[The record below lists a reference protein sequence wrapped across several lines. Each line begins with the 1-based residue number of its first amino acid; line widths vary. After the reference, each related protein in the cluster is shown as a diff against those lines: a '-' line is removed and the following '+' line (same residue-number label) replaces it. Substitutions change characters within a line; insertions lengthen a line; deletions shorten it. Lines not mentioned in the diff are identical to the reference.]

1 MSNREISMPQ
11 MSQTADVAFLLEI
24 LGALLVLTF
33 SSGGVLFALL

>member
-1 MSNREISMPQ
+1 MPQ
-11 MSQTADVAFLLEI
+11 MPQTADVAFLLEI

>member
-11 MSQTADVAFLLEI
+11 GSQTADVTFLLEI